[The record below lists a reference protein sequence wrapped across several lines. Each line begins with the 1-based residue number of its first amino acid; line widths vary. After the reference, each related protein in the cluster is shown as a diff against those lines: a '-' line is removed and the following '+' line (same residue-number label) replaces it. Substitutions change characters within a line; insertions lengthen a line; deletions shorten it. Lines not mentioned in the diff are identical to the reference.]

1 MSTVTSDRT
10 PVKGRIGRLAL
21 GALTAGIIVLLAVLL
36 LVVRPPQTLLDGVGT
51 GASSVQH
58 RVSQNII
65 QSYCP
70 AQMKLADSGT
80 YGDSAYQASEG
91 NIASSARQAAFGSI
105 FDSSVTAVGNADDTT
120 RLQDSDPLDEA
131 SVLMSAASV
140 EKSSLLQ
147 TTQLLKASTGEGSA
161 SAVASWASQGD
172 LRGVAASN
180 CVSPS
185 LTQSFL
191 LPGTKTGNTQQLVVA
206 NPSSKSTSVNI
217 RIWGSKV
224 SGSIALSTASTI
236 TVGAG
241 KESVFDVSAAA
252 SDQDAVYM
260 TVSSKETPVASLV
273 RITDM
278 DGLNP
283 HGIEY
288 ATPVDDATQNVVLP
302 GTVKNDA
309 VSLSIFAKAD
319 TTVRVS
325 WMTEKGLSETHSYPI
340 TAQQVKVVDL
350 GQAPDDALGV
360 SVTSDEALQANAA
373 STVKGDDDQQDF
385 GLVSSNQAVE
395 SSAIT
400 IPDHVKA
407 SLVLANTTNSQ
418 TDATLSGY
426 DAAGKALAVKK
437 VTLGGNAATSID
449 ASSFGDG
456 IASIT
461 LDDAKH
467 ATVWAAR
474 VTQPDVDA
482 AKVAGLGFIMQT
494 ALMPRTSLI
503 NADQTPGVV
512 R

>member
-1 MSTVTSDRT
+1 MSVTTSRRT
-10 PVKGRIGRLAL
+10 RIGARIGKLAL
-21 GALTAGIIVLLAVLL
+21 GALTAVIIVLLAVLL
-36 LVVRPPQTLLDGVGT
+36 LVVRPPQTLLDGVGS
-51 GASSVQH
+51 GASEVQH

-91 NIASSARQAAFGSI
+91 NVASSARQAAFGSV
-105 FDSSVTAVGNADDTT
+105 FDSSVTAIDNADSTT

-131 SVLMSAASV
+131 SVLMSSASV

-147 TTQLLKASTGEGSA
+147 TTQLLKASAGEGSA
-161 SAVASWASQGD
+161 SSVASWASEGD

-185 LTQSFL
+185 LNQSFL
-191 LPGTKTGNTQQLVVA
+191 LPGTKTGSTQQLVVA

-217 RIWGSKV
+217 RIWGSKN
-224 SGSIALSTASTI
+224 SGSIALSTGSTI

-252 SDQDAVYM
+252 SDQDAAYM
-260 TVSSKETPVASLV
+260 TVSSKETPVASVV
-273 RITDM
+273 RIAEM

-288 ATPVDDATQNVVLP
+288 AVPTDDASQNLVLP
-302 GTVKNDA
+302 GSIHDDA
-309 VSLSIFAKAD
+309 VSLNIFAKAD
-319 TTVRVS
+319 TTAQVS

-360 SVTSDEALQANAA
+360 SITSDEALQANAV
-373 STVKGDDDQQDF
+373 STVKGDGAQQDF
-385 GLVSSNQAVE
+385 GLIASNTAVK

-407 SLVLANTTNSQ
+407 ALVLANTTNKQ
-418 TDATLSGY
+418 AEATLSGY
-426 DAAGKALAVKK
+426 DASGKALAVQK
-437 VTLGGNAATSID
+437 VTLGGNAAKSLD

-461 LDDAKH
+461 LDDASQ
-467 ATVWAAR
+467 TMVWAAR
-474 VTQPDVDA
+474 VTQSDVDA

-494 ALMPRTSLI
+494 PLMPRTALI
-503 NADQTPGVV
+503 HADQTPGIV